1 MPRYA
6 MLLAYDGTDFCG
18 WQNQSG
24 TGKHENPKPGI
35 EGVVNQALLEATGE
49 TATAVASGRTDAG
62 VHANGQV
69 AHFTLSNRQP
79 SQEHFLLSLNQKLPP
94 GVQVNRLAEV
104 PDSFSARQASSKQY
118 SYYLQHGPSELPHL
132 RFGTTWIRHPLNG
145 DQMHLALQHLI
156 GEHDFPPFG
165 SSRANVSSTIRT
177 IFNARVTRESIPFSP
192 GALAHDLWRIQITG
206 SGFLMHMMRSI
217 AGTLIQIGEGRRPPE
232 DMLAILE
239 SGNRAQVGPTAP
251 ARGLWLDQVCYQ
263 SDDRNPLPS
272 WLTLPVDES
281 SHADEPH

>member
-1 MPRYA
+1 
-6 MLLAYDGTDFCG
+6 
-18 WQNQSG
+18 
-24 TGKHENPKPGI
+24 
-35 EGVVNQALLEATGE
+35 
-49 TATAVASGRTDAG
+49 
-62 VHANGQV
+62 
-69 AHFTLSNRQP
+69 
-79 SQEHFLLSLNQKLPP
+79 
-94 GVQVNRLAEV
+94 
-104 PDSFSARQASSKQY
+104 
-118 SYYLQHGPSELPHL
+118 
-132 RFGTTWIRHPLNG
+132 
-145 DQMHLALQHLI
+145 MHLALQHLI
-156 GEHDFPPFG
+156 GEHDFQPFG

-192 GALAHDLWRIQITG
+192 GSIAHDLWRIQITG

-263 SDDRNPLPS
+263 SDDKNPLPS